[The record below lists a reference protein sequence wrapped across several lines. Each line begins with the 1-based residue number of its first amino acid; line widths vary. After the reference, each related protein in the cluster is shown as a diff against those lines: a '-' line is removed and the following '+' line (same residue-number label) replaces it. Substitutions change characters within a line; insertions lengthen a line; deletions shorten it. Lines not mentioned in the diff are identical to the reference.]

1 MHNIDNTY
9 WDVYVVA
16 SEWVGG
22 DEVKNVR
29 VVLDSNKYVLYVQ
42 TIEGM
47 PLRSVN
53 LAVYEV
59 LTLHVCPKSPFT
71 VLIELPKSY
80 DLVSDFLQFS

>member
-1 MHNIDNTY
+1 M
-9 WDVYVVA
+9 
-16 SEWVGG
+16 
-22 DEVKNVR
+22 
-29 VVLDSNKYVLYVQ
+29 VLDSSKYVLYVQ
-42 TIEGM
+42 TVEGM

-80 DLVSDFLQFS
+80 DLVSMILIRIYTPEDIHLLYHVTSTY